1 MKNTILAVLCLIL
14 GLSTMV
20 YAKSHFITPGARA
33 GGYGTAFVAIADDLT
48 AIYYNPAGL
57 AYQKDTQV
65 MVSLFYIDYPVTAS
79 QKNLIYTYGS
89 DKYSTSAVV
98 PFVGFSTKFYYD
110 TTIAAGIYVLGGG
123 GGKVVDPLKPYIEKI
138 EGQQSYMVYNI
149 SLAKQITD
157 KFAIG
162 LGFDAIQFQDKVVA
176 NVPAAHK
183 DIDYNR
189 SAFGFQGDIGLMYKP
204 TERFSTAFVLR
215 SGSYVDVPNEPD
227 SSNPAFADK
236 VCYPLT
242 WEFGFSYDL
251 FEDFTFAASVSQNKT
266 SWTSVA
272 YQDIFQYR
280 VGTEYRATEKLALHL
295 GFFSDPNLIKDE
307 YKNDPDRGYRLTN
320 LDMFNMKYLTM
331 GAEYKFTD
339 SLKAGLSFTHSF
351 TNPVSYE
358 GITYKYEVNLGRLDI
373 SYKFL

>member
-1 MKNTILAVLCLIL
+1 MKLKVLLTL
-14 GLSTMV
+14 MLVAGLTTMT

-33 GGYGTAFVAIADDLT
+33 GGYGTAFSAVADDLT

-57 AYQKDTQV
+57 AYQTDTQV
-65 MVSLFYIDYPVTAS
+65 MASLFYINYPVTS
-79 QKNLIYTYGS
+79 DKKYMGIS

-98 PFVGFSTKFYYD
+98 PFIGFSTKFYYD

-123 GGKVVDPLKPYIEKI
+123 GGKLEGLPAGYKI

-149 SLAKQITD
+149 SLARQLTD
-157 KFAIG
+157 NFSLG
-162 LGFDAIQFQDKVVA
+162 LGFDAIQFQDKYV
-176 NVPAAHK
+176 NNIYG
-183 DIDYNR
+183 IDYNR
-189 SAFGFQGDIGLMYKP
+189 SAFGFQGNIGLMYKP
-204 TERFSTAFVLR
+204 VEKLSMAFVLR
-215 SGSYVDVPNEPD
+215 SGSYVDVPNEPA
-227 SSNPAFADK
+227 SSNPSFAEK

-242 WEFGFSYDL
+242 WEFGFAYDL
-251 FEDFTFAASVSQNKT
+251 FEDFTFAASISENKT
-266 SWTSVA
+266 SWTSER
-272 YQDIFQYR
+272 YHDIFQYR

-307 YKNDPDRGYRLTN
+307 YRDTYGLTN

-331 GAEYKFTD
+331 GAEYQFTD
-339 SLKAGLSFTHSF
+339 SFKAGLSFTHSF
-351 TNPVSYE
+351 TNPVSYD